1 MRKAL
6 MLLTLLFVPSCG
18 DDPQSPTPHETAT
31 TDKPDVAT
39 TAETTPQD
47 VAGEASTDSS
57 PTCSPSCGPGEICC
71 TDAHGHFP
79 RCVSGST
86 CP

>member
-1 MRKAL
+1 MPKTL
-6 MLLTLLFVPSCG
+6 MLLTLLFIPSCG
-18 DDPQSPTPHETAT
+18 DDPKSPSPQETAT

-39 TAETTPQD
+39 SAETSAED
-47 VAGEASTDSS
+47 AAAEASTDSS
-57 PTCSPSCGPGEICC
+57 STCSPSCGTGAICC
-71 TDAHGHFP
+71 TDQHGHFP